1 MIPLHIS
8 LEGFLTYR
16 ERQSFDFSNAPLWM
30 LHGANGVGKSAVFDA
45 ITLVLFDRHRG
56 SEHGIDR
63 RESSKPIH
71 LINHNSDRLKV
82 EFEFMVGANLYRV
95 ERMIPRKGRSTR
107 LASHFNDGHWY
118 PEPNTDSEPGFKTW
132 VEQTITLNYEAFT
145 SAVLLRQGQSE
156 KLLDAKTDQRFEVLT
171 QLIDLSSY
179 KQLFEQADTKR
190 SGYDQELKVVSR
202 QLAQIPSVSGDDIA
216 AADANLSQVQSKF
229 DDIVARIGQTN
240 RLLVEAQSWEKWIK
254 DLTQKEQELSELEQV
269 LKNREII
276 ELNHNRFRELEVVL
290 PILTTI
296 VRNRERLSNNLE
308 LTQRNLEAVL
318 KSFRNDESETD
329 FRLLNEQFI
338 GLSLEEYALFIDT
351 IDKLQDWTAI
361 AQVRM
366 AAELSAIKTASNAIH
381 PLQDLISARSEL
393 QTEVRG
399 YSDTQ
404 SEFDHQTN
412 IVGQLTKDHKAADEA
427 VKKADKELKVKA
439 EKLTGARTLLGEVEN
454 RRIRFETA
462 TEKEFCDLC
471 GQQITSE
478 HIQHEHNRLDQVISA
493 YSQTVINFENEH
505 VEQTQQLEIL
515 GNQAKELAKQLRDA
529 EEHQQRMQLKLQTVQ
544 SNIDRC
550 KTRLQQVH
558 RRLPAEYASLVT
570 TQSPDE
576 VDWLETV
583 FPTEADIHQLEETQ
597 LIYEQCEG
605 QLREIDSLQ
614 KNLNAS
620 RQLIDDWLTSIDD
633 LPYES
638 WRIEASTFD
647 QNYLATFRS
656 EQSALSAAP
665 DEYKKL
671 QDQSTKLAQLDSE
684 IKGLVDNI
692 EAVSDDA
699 KRPSAEIARDH
710 ADLEEERKQTDELRS
725 EAQGYLRQLQSNFEA
740 RAKLDADRQKAE
752 RLLRLYTRLA
762 GLLSAKADG
771 LQLHLLR
778 HAEQS
783 IVRFANEVLD
793 RLSDGTLEL
802 KLKSS
807 LSENGASSKAF
818 DLVVCDKRMGQ
829 KDTGVEFTSGSQR
842 FRIAVSLALAIG
854 QYVSYES
861 QRIESVIIDEGFGGL
876 DKEGRDA
883 MIDALDSLRQQ
894 LKRIVLVSHQ
904 EEFASAFSNKYLI
917 QLEDGMSKVSLD
929 V

>member
-1 MIPLHIS
+1 MIPLRIS

-16 ERQSFDFSNAPLWM
+16 ERQSFDFSDAPLWM

-45 ITLVLFDRHRG
+45 ITFVLFDKHRG

-63 RESSKPIH
+63 RESSKTIY

-82 EFEFMVGANLYRV
+82 EFEFMIGTIVYRV
-95 ERMIPRKGRSTR
+95 ERMIPRKGRATR
-107 LASHFNDGHWY
+107 LASCLNDGHWY
-118 PEPNTDSEPGFKTW
+118 PEPDTDGEPGFRNW
-132 VEQTITLNYEAFT
+132 VEQTIALNYEAFT

-156 KLLDAKTDQRFEVLT
+156 KLLDAKTDQRFEILT
-171 QLIDLSSY
+171 QLIDLNPY
-179 KQLFEQADTKR
+179 KQLFKQADAKR
-190 SGYDQELKVVSR
+190 DTHEQDLKIITH
-202 QLAQIPSVSGDDIA
+202 QLAKIPSVSNDEIA
-216 AADANLSQVQSKF
+216 VADANLTHIQSKL
-229 DDIVARIGQTN
+229 DDIITRIGQAN
-240 RLLVEAQSWEKWIK
+240 RLLVEAQNWEKWID
-254 DLTQKEQELSELEQV
+254 DLRRKEQDLSELEQV

-308 LTQRNLEAVL
+308 LTQRDLEAVL
-318 KSFRNDESETD
+318 KSFRNDESETG
-329 FRLLNEQFI
+329 FRLLYEQFI
-338 GLSLEEYALFIDT
+338 ALTLENYALFVDT
-351 IDKLQDWTAI
+351 IEHLQSWTANE
-361 AQVRM
+361 QTQT
-366 AAELSAIKTASNAIH
+366 AAELSVIRTASNAIH
-381 PLQDLISARSEL
+381 PLQDLINSRSEL
-393 QTEVRG
+393 QTEVKG

-404 SEFDHQTN
+404 SGLDYWTN
-412 IVGQLTKDHKAADEA
+412 EVEQLKKNQEGLDES
-427 VKKADKELKVKA
+427 VKVSDEELKA
-439 EKLTGARTLLGEVEN
+439 RSEKLTGARTLLGEVEN

-462 TEKEFCDLC
+462 TEKELCDLC
-471 GQQITSE
+471 GQQITPE
-478 HIQHEHNRLDQVISA
+478 HIQHERNRLDEVIADHKQKIIS
-493 YSQTVINFENEH
+493 FEHEH
-505 VEQTQQLEIL
+505 AEQTQQLENL
-515 GNQAKELAKQLRDA
+515 GNQAKALARKSRDA
-529 EEHQQRMQLKLQTVQ
+529 EKHQQQMQLRLQTVQ

-550 KTRLQQVH
+550 KTRLQQVY
-558 RRLPAEYASLVT
+558 RRLPPEYASLVT
-570 TQSPDE
+570 TKSPDE
-576 VDWLETV
+576 VDWLETI
-583 FPTEADIHQLEETQ
+583 FPTEADIHQLEKTQ
-597 LIYEQCEG
+597 SIYEQCEG
-605 QLREIDSLQ
+605 QLGELDSLQ
-614 KNLNAS
+614 KNLSAS
-620 RQLIDDWLTSIDD
+620 RQLIDDWQTSIDT

-638 WRIEASTFD
+638 WRVEAATFD
-647 QNYLATFRS
+647 QNYLVTCRS
-656 EQSALSAAP
+656 EHRTLVGAP
-665 DEYKKL
+665 AEYQKL

-692 EAVSDDA
+692 EAISDDA
-699 KRPSAEIARDH
+699 KRPSAEIARDYE
-710 ADLEEERKQTDELRS
+710 ALEEERKQTDELRS
-725 EAQGYLRQLQSNFEA
+725 EAQGRLRQLQNNFDT
-740 RAKLDADRQKAE
+740 RTTLDTDRKKTE

-771 LQLHLLR
+771 LQLYLLR

-793 RLSDGTLEL
+793 RLSDGRLEL

-818 DLVVCDKRMGQ
+818 DLVVCDKRMGE

-854 QYVSYES
+854 QYVGHES

-917 QLEDGMSKVSLD
+917 QLEDGTSKVSLD